1 MLHVLGEAGRAVDPG
16 DLLALAACALWGV
29 VVERVA
35 VRPFVARGSNSWLI
49 ATVALGIV
57 IDNVV
62 LFMFGKDP
70 RGMPPGVL
78 TTGGFAVAGVRIQY
92 IQALIPVIGLVVAA
106 GLQALFV
113 RRGTARRCSPSFR
126 TRMPPG

>member
-1 MLHVLGEAGRAVDPG
+1 MMLGAVLCFT
-16 DLLALAACALWGV
+16 LLGHARLAAARSRSSCALAVCALWGV

-57 IDNVV
+57 LENVV
-62 LFMFGKDP
+62 LFTFGKDP

-78 TTGGFAVAGVRIQY
+78 TTGSITDRWRASRSSIC
-92 IQALIPVIGLVVAA
+92 
-106 GLQALFV
+106 
-113 RRGTARRCSPSFR
+113 RR
-126 TRMPPG
+126 